1 MPRAER
7 KDRAVVA
14 RSGRR
19 AVARSGEHAAAELA
33 DQRPVPVVITLVRR
47 ERVRTVL
54 KAAFPRRR
62 AIVHVA
68 RTADDVAAQLRGQL
82 VDAVLIDLSVGEDA
96 IRASHLAGDFPA
108 HPFFALS
115 SAHSSDAPMIARA
128 IEAGVVDVLLDGIDD
143 PLLRDRVQ
151 QLGFTRRFAAALEL
165 PPPLLGLGHPLQREV
180 WSRIVAHGGRPVRTD
195 ALAKAI
201 GMSREHL
208 SRSFA
213 RERSGQ
219 QGEAPT
225 LKRVIDLV
233 RIIAAAELSKNP
245 GHDVKDVAA
254 VLEFAST
261 SHLSVTSQRLVGA
274 KATSL
279 ARLRT
284 VDLLDRFARSG
295 AGSAGA
301 A

>member
-1 MPRAER
+1 MPRDDAVSS
-7 KDRAVVA
+7 DRVVA
-14 RSGRR
+14 TRATRRST
-19 AVARSGEHAAAELA
+19 ARTHDGGASEPV
-33 DQRPVPVVITLVRR
+33 DQRPAPVVITLVRR

-62 AIVHVA
+62 AVVLVA
-68 RTADDVAAQLRGQL
+68 KTASDIAALLRSQL
-82 VDAVLIDLSVGEDA
+82 VDAVLLDLAVGEEA
-96 IRASHLAGDFPA
+96 IRGAMLAADFPA
-108 HPFFALS
+108 HPFFALTS
-115 SAHSSDAPMIARA
+115 VHAGDAPSIARA
-128 IEAGVVDVLLDGIDD
+128 VQGGVVDVLLDGIDD

-151 QLGFTRRFAAALEL
+151 QLGFTRRFATALEV
-165 PPPLLGLGHPLQREV
+165 PPPALGLEHPLQRDV
-180 WSRIVAHGGRPVRTD
+180 WSRIVSHGGRPVRTD

-213 RERSGQ
+213 RERATST
-219 QGEAPT
+219 GEPPT

-274 KATSL
+274 KANSL

-284 VDLLDRFARSG
+284 VDLLDRFSRSG
-295 AGSAGA
+295 
-301 A
+301 